1 VSGST
6 RDVALVRRADGA
18 LALCAAGEAAER
30 GVTVEFTTLR
40 RRGGAFG
47 LPKRDP
53 LRRAI
58 GDRART
64 VADATAGLGRDAFLL
79 AASGFAVTAI
89 ERSDIMLALLRD
101 GLARAALDPE
111 VREAIGDR
119 LQLVPGDARAVLPTL
134 APPDAVYLDPM
145 FPNKS
150 KSALAK
156 KSIRLVRA
164 AVGDDLD
171 AADLFSAARAA
182 ARDRVVVKRSDDA
195 PPLAPNPSFSIR
207 GKLVRYDVYLSRR

>member
-1 VSGST
+1 MN
-6 RDVALVRRADGA
+6 VALARRADGA
-18 LALCAAGEAAER
+18 LSLCAAGDNAER
-30 GVTVEFTTLR
+30 GVTVEFADLR
-40 RRGGAFG
+40 RRGRAFG
-47 LPKRDP
+47 LPKHDP

-58 GDRART
+58 GDRARS

-89 ERSDIMLALLRD
+89 ERSDLMLALLRD
-101 GLARAALDPE
+101 GLARAMLDPE
-111 VREAIGDR
+111 VRDAIGNR
-119 LQLVPGDARAVLPTL
+119 LQLASGDARAVLPTL
-134 APPDAVYLDPM
+134 APRPDVVSLDPM
-145 FPNKS
+145 FPHRS
-150 KSALAK
+150 KTALAK

-171 AADLFSAARAA
+171 ATDLFTAARAA

-207 GKLVRYDVYLSRR
+207 SKLVRYDIYLTGR